1 MKNAELKV
9 GPGSSL
15 VFLFAALLQD
25 LWEFESTLGGIK
37 QKTGKELI
45 MGEEIEFNI

>member
-15 VFLFAALLQD
+15 VFHLPQD
-25 LWEFESTLGGIK
+25 FWEFKSILGGIK
-37 QKTGKELI
+37 QKTRKELI
-45 MGEEIEFNI
+45 MGEEVEFNI